1 MPETRYSLLAQ
12 QEIQRL
18 TGHDTLDGVRM
29 ALKRA
34 GIGAAGLQ
42 TRIGKGGWPPRKVY
56 SASEVWDA
64 FAGRILD
71 HAAKDADAKEF
82 CWAVYGPRIAASSH
96 NQAASTVFA
105 DRL

>member
-1 MPETRYSLLAQ
+1 MSEPRYSRITQ

-18 TGHDTLDGVRM
+18 TGHDTIDGVRM

-34 GIGAAGLQ
+34 GIAAKGFV
-42 TRIGKGGWPPRKVY
+42 IGTEAWPPRKTY
-56 SASEVWDA
+56 LASDVWDT

-71 HAAKDADAKEF
+71 HAEQNADAKEF
-82 CWAVYGPRIAASSH
+82 CWTVYGPLIAASVH
-96 NQAASTVFA
+96 GQTASTVFA